1 MKRWGKHAIGWMAA
15 AAVWGMAGPS
25 QAATNIT
32 IYTDNYA
39 ADEAL
44 SRVAEDIL
52 EAHYDIDV
60 KLQSA
65 SVGVCFLGTARNEN
79 SLFLAAW
86 LPKTHADYMARVK
99 DDVDTLGTLYTGA
112 TLGWVVPDYVPA
124 DQLSSIEDLA
134 KPEIADKLNGRIQGI
149 SAGAGEMQLSRKAMD
164 AYGLK
169 QHLRLVTASGP
180 AMTAALSRAIDNHE
194 WIVVTG
200 WSPHWKWER
209 FDLRYLDDPKNIL
222 GGEEDVKIIA
232 NPSIKTNHP
241 EIAAFFSRMQV
252 PLAKINA
259 MLADANATSYD
270 EAAERFVANEPELV
284 ANWLGKAK
292 P

>member
-134 KPEIADKLNGRIQGI
+134 KPEIADKLNGRVFRGF
-149 SAGAGEMQLSRKAMD
+149 R
-164 AYGLK
+164 
-169 QHLRLVTASGP
+169 P
-180 AMTAALSRAIDNHE
+180 APARCSCLEKPWTP
-194 WIVVTG
+194 TG
-200 WSPHWKWER
+200 
-209 FDLRYLDDPKNIL
+209 
-222 GGEEDVKIIA
+222 
-232 NPSIKTNHP
+232 
-241 EIAAFFSRMQV
+241 
-252 PLAKINA
+252 
-259 MLADANATSYD
+259 
-270 EAAERFVANEPELV
+270 
-284 ANWLGKAK
+284 
-292 P
+292 